1 MAANNR
7 PLSPHLQVY
16 SWGLHMAL
24 SILHRVTGSAL
35 GFGTLLFAWW
45 LMAIAAGPT
54 HYNQFLDFILHP
66 FGRLVLFGFSYALM
80 YHMLNGI
87 RHLYWDLG
95 YGLDVPAVKRSGQLV
110 VLLSVVL
117 TVLVW
122 AGGYYAA
129 GRF

>member
-16 SWGLHMAL
+16 SWGLHMVL

-35 GFGTLLFAWW
+35 GFGTLLLAWW
-45 LMAIAAGPT
+45 LMAIAAGPAY
-54 HYNQFLDFILHP
+54 YNQFRSFIEHP
-66 FGRLVLFGFSYALM
+66 LGRLVLFGFSYALI
-80 YHMLNGI
+80 YHLLNGI

-95 YGLDVPAVKRSGQLV
+95 FGLEVPAVKRSGQLV
-110 VLLSVVL
+110 VALSIIL
-117 TVLVW
+117 TIIAW
-122 AGGYYAA
+122 TGGYYAA